1 MKGNLELNSYEFAI
15 GSMAE
20 VINTNRDDQGQT
32 PRPAWVKTLL
42 NFAEELALNPH
53 NLDDSKCPAGWL
65 PNRRVGID
73 SKFKTCVRILDEKL
87 ETVPH
92 WAIQEMN
99 YFERQELK
107 DEESPLQRK
116 AQKKIPSSKQ
126 AVNPGNK
133 RKQQVVQNES
143 NKRSRMLT
151 TNMNE
156 SADLKPQRRQQLNH
170 ATIIPPTIPSSGDM
184 YIKSQWKR
192 QWNFRSVALHFPS
205 AKTRKK
211 GQQVLY
217 LCQSCPRIHD
227 NLALRLALW
236 MAKKLSLPLQVLSF
250 LPKDVVS
257 ARELKKAKRK
267 TWRAH
272 TFRRKAFAEF
282 SVALQAYK
290 IPLVGLTIRNGDHEN
305 ASNLNTGYVHAKMLA
320 EWANVA
326 TPHFIV
332 TDDTH
337 CAYHNSE
344 FKRYIVGHKETF
356 TCPIFQM
363 DNDSMYPPRLMKPL
377 KATDSRIT
385 TNPAARKSYVM
396 PFHEYARVLSRHR
409 SDRSGHINL
418 FDKELC
424 PDRLKRDEIVDLNV
438 QLPLYLVGNGGGD
451 SSALSTPPFVPD
463 DIACTYDI
471 INWVTTLDRLNRA
484 NDSPLWDGSELAGL
498 GYVPRLIQSTMSS
511 GNRGGSQSYTRTS
524 VPQKL
529 TGGFSM
535 EFADV
540 SLVESVLSYIR
551 IGSLSTRMILRS
563 FCNGQC
569 VDDAVAGISKV
580 SMKDYTLQSNNQV
593 LPFRNPKFCEL
604 DKLIVTI
611 REYRLYRVRMAY
623 SCHSDKI
630 GSEISDTHTS
640 EPFSINQ
647 LVWKKLVPQWCQE
660 NLQSH
665 AKDKARSSSEECFPG
680 QLEKRATID
689 RFWNGLQWR
698 LKYKGVIHPACV
710 NYWTYKIFRYRHSSP
725 IASYDLMVQFL
736 RSYLLGGY
744 LTDEV
749 FAMCAEI
756 FHMNLTHV
764 DVTDASLLQRLRL
777 VDSSRDGFVNERTSI
792 ETIKKRLSRR
802 AFDWIMDNGVRKSK

>member
-1 MKGNLELNSYEFAI
+1 MELPLR
-15 GSMAE
+15 GSAFS
-20 VINTNRDDQGQT
+20 I
-32 PRPAWVKTLL
+32 
-42 NFAEELALNPH
+42 
-53 NLDDSKCPAGWL
+53 S
-65 PNRRVGID
+65 
-73 SKFKTCVRILDEKL
+73 
-87 ETVPH
+87 
-92 WAIQEMN
+92 
-99 YFERQELK
+99 K
-107 DEESPLQRK
+107 DEEK
-116 AQKKIPSSKQ
+116 GKQ
-126 AVNPGNK
+126 
-133 RKQQVVQNES
+133 
-143 NKRSRMLT
+143 
-151 TNMNE
+151 
-156 SADLKPQRRQQLNH
+156 
-170 ATIIPPTIPSSGDM
+170 I
-184 YIKSQWKR
+184 
-192 QWNFRSVALHFPS
+192 
-205 AKTRKK
+205 
-211 GQQVLY
+211 LY

-250 LPKDVVS
+250 LPKDVVN

-290 IPLVGLTIRNGDHEN
+290 IPLVGLTMHNSDNETGN
-305 ASNLNTGYVHAKMLA
+305 NLNTGYIHAKMLS

-337 CAYHNSE
+337 CTYHNSE
-344 FKRYIVGHKETF
+344 FKRYIVSHKESF
-356 TCPIFQM
+356 SCPIFQM

-377 KATDSRIT
+377 QATDPRVAGNST
-385 TNPAARKSYVM
+385 ARKSYVM
-396 PFHEYARVLSRHR
+396 PFNEYARVLSRHR

-418 FDKELC
+418 FDKDLC
-424 PDRLKRDEIVDLNV
+424 PDRLKKSDVVDFKV

-451 SSALSTPPFVPD
+451 ASALSTPPFVPD

-471 INWVTTLDRLNRA
+471 INWVSTLDRLNRA

-498 GYVPRLIQSTMSS
+498 GFVPRLIQSTMSS
-511 GNRGGSQSYTRTS
+511 DSRGSQSYPRRS
-524 VPQKL
+524 IPQKL
-529 TGGFSM
+529 TGAFSM

-551 IGSLSTRMILRS
+551 VGSLSTRMILRS

-569 VDDAVAGISKV
+569 VDDAIAGLSKA
-580 SMKDYTLQSNNQV
+580 SIKDYTLQSNNQV
-593 LPFRNPKFCEL
+593 LPFRNPRFCEL
-604 DKLIVTI
+604 DKLIVAI

-630 GSEISDTHTS
+630 GSNISDTHTP
-640 EPFSINQ
+640 EPFSVNQ
-647 LVWKKLVPQWCQE
+647 LVWRQLVPQWCQD

-665 AKDKARSSSEECFPG
+665 AKDKIKLSNEECFPG

-689 RFWNGLQWR
+689 RFWNGIQWR
-698 LKYKGVIHPACV
+698 LKYKGVIHPTCI

-736 RSYLLGGY
+736 RSYLLGSY
-744 LTDEV
+744 LADEV

-756 FHMNLTHV
+756 FHMNLIHV
-764 DVTDASLLQRLRL
+764 DVTNASLLQRLHL